1 MTGAAPAPDRPVP
14 AENPT
19 TAPWWEATRD
29 RRLLV
34 QHCRGCGGYQHYP
47 RPVCV
52 ACGGEDL
59 EFLPAS
65 GEGTVYSFT
74 VVHRAPHPA
83 FTAPYVV
90 ALVRLTE
97 GPVLLTRLVDAPV
110 EALACDQRV
119 RVAWHPLPD
128 GRCLPVFTPSE
139 G

>member
-1 MTGAAPAPDRPVP
+1 VTAADRPLP
-14 AENPT
+14 AEHPV

-34 QHCRGCGGYQHYP
+34 QHCRDCGNHQHYP

-59 EFLPAS
+59 EFVPAS
-65 GEGTVYSFT
+65 GAGTVYSFT

-83 FTAPYVV
+83 FAAPYVV
-90 ALVRLTE
+90 ALVRLAE
-97 GPVLLTRLVDAPV
+97 GPVLLTRLVGAPV
-110 EALACDQRV
+110 EALACDQPV
-119 RVAWHPLPD
+119 RVGWDPLPD
-128 GRCLPVFTPSE
+128 GRHLPVFTPSE